1 MTASMAERITRSAA
15 VGMVLVAAGAIIGGG
30 ERVCA
35 ADAPEWTV
43 DLAQSRITF
52 TGRQM
57 NVPSKG
63 RFKTFS
69 ANVRFDPA
77 NLATS
82 AVDVVID
89 TASADT
95 GNPDM
100 DTELKRPNWFAVQR
114 FREARFATT
123 AVRAKGG
130 NDYEA
135 AARLTIRDV
144 TQEVV
149 MPFKLDIGDD
159 SADPG
164 QLLARVSGDVT
175 ISRTKYGVGQA
186 EWSDTNIVGDD
197 VGIHID
203 VVARR
208 KK

>member
-1 MTASMAERITRSAA
+1 MGLIAASMMVGAAERLPAA
-15 VGMVLVAAGAIIGGG
+15 
-30 ERVCA
+30 E
-35 ADAPEWTV
+35 APDWTV

-57 NVPSKG
+57 DVPSTG

-69 ANVRFDPA
+69 AKVRFDPG
-77 NLATS
+77 NLTES

-89 TASADT
+89 PASADT

-100 DTELKRPNWFAVQR
+100 DTELKRPNWFAVER

-123 AVRAKGG
+123 ALRAKGG
-130 NDYEA
+130 NAYEA
-135 AARLTIRDV
+135 AAWLTIRDV

-159 SADPG
+159 STDPG
-164 QLLARVSGDVT
+164 QLLAQASGDVT
-175 ISRTKYGVGQA
+175 ISRTKYGIGQA
-186 EWSDTNIVGDD
+186 EWSDTNVVGDE

>member
-1 MTASMAERITRSAA
+1 MRRIA
-15 VGMVLVAAGAIIGGG
+15 VGLAVLVAAGVLIGAL
-30 ERVCA
+30 ERVSA
-35 ADAPEWTV
+35 ADVPAWTV
-43 DLAQSRITF
+43 DLAQSKITF

-57 NVPSKG
+57 GVPSKG

-69 ANVRFDPA
+69 AKVRFDPA
-77 NLATS
+77 NLAAS

-89 TASADT
+89 PASADT

-100 DTELKRPNWFAVQR
+100 DTELRRPNWFAVER
-114 FREARFATT
+114 FREARFVTT
-123 AVRAKGG
+123 ALRAKGG
-130 NDYEA
+130 GDFEA

-164 QLLARVSGDVT
+164 QLLARASGDVT
-175 ISRTKYGVGQA
+175 ISRTKYGIGQA
-186 EWSDTNIVGDD
+186 EWSDTNIVGDE

>member
-1 MTASMAERITRSAA
+1 MGRIA
-15 VGMVLVAAGAIIGGG
+15 VGLVFLVVAGAITGAV

-43 DLAQSRITF
+43 DQAQSKITF

-57 NVPSKG
+57 DVPSKG
-63 RFKTFS
+63 RFKVFS
-69 ANVRFDPA
+69 AKVRFDPA
-77 NLATS
+77 NLAAS

-89 TASADT
+89 PASADT

-100 DTELKRPNWFAVQR
+100 DAELKRPNWFAVER
-114 FREARFATT
+114 FRQARFVTT
-123 AVRAKGG
+123 ALRGKGG

-135 AARLTIRDV
+135 TARLTIRDV

-159 SADPG
+159 SVDPG
-164 QLLARVSGDVT
+164 QLLARASGDVT
-175 ISRTKYGVGQA
+175 ISRTKYGIGQG
-186 EWSDTNIVGDD
+186 EWGDTNIVGDE

-203 VVARR
+203 IVARR

>member
-1 MTASMAERITRSAA
+1 MTKRRTRRSPIGALLLAAGVIAGPAER
-15 VGMVLVAAGAIIGGG
+15 AGAA
-30 ERVCA
+30 EA
-35 ADAPEWTV
+35 SEWTV
-43 DLAQSRITF
+43 DLGQSRITF

-57 NVPSKG
+57 DVPSKG
-63 RFKTFS
+63 HFRTFS
-69 ANVRFDPA
+69 AKIRFDSA
-77 NLATS
+77 NLADS

-100 DTELKRPNWFAVQR
+100 DAELKRPNWFAVER

-123 AVRAKGG
+123 ALRAKGG
-130 NDYEA
+130 NAYEA

-144 TQEVV
+144 TQEIV

-159 SADPG
+159 GANPG
-164 QLLARVSGDVT
+164 QLLARASGDVT
-175 ISRTKYGVGQA
+175 ISRTKYGIGQA
-186 EWSDTNIVGDD
+186 EWSDTNIVSDE

>member
-1 MTASMAERITRSAA
+1 MRRIA
-15 VGMVLVAAGAIIGGG
+15 VGLAVLVAAGVIIGAL

-35 ADAPEWTV
+35 ADVPAWTV
-43 DLAQSRITF
+43 DLAQSKITF

-57 NVPSKG
+57 GVPSKG

-69 ANVRFDPA
+69 AKVRFDPA
-77 NLATS
+77 NLAAS
-82 AVDVVID
+82 AVDVIID
-89 TASADT
+89 PASADT

-100 DTELKRPNWFAVQR
+100 DTELRRPNWFAIER
-114 FREARFATT
+114 FREARFVTT
-123 AVRAKGG
+123 ALRAKDGS
-130 NDYEA
+130 DFEA

-159 SADPG
+159 GVDPG
-164 QLLARVSGDVT
+164 QLLARASGDVT
-175 ISRTKYGVGQA
+175 ISRTKYGIGQG
-186 EWSDTNIVGDD
+186 EWGDTNIVGDE

-203 VVARR
+203 IVARR